1 MRFFEDF
8 LPRHLMLLYE
18 INRRFLR
25 QVLNRFPND
34 TDRVRRM
41 SLIAEGPERMARM
54 AHLALIGS
62 HRVNGVS
69 RLHTDLLR
77 TRLFRDFQ
85 EFCPDRFLSI
95 TNGITQRR
103 WLLKSNPG
111 LARLVTEHIGDGWI
125 RNLEEI
131 RQLAPLAEDGEFR
144 NRLRTI
150 KRENKVRLAEL
161 IEREQGVRVDPDSLF
176 DTQAKRLHEYK
187 RQVLNILHV
196 LHRYGQLKDNPRLDL
211 LPRTVL
217 FAAKA
222 APGYAMAK
230 LIIKLINDVAGVINH
245 DPDVNQ
251 KLKVV
256 FLPDYRV
263 SMAERI
269 VPATDLSEQ
278 ISTAGTEASGTG
290 NMKFALN
297 GALTI
302 GTLDGANIEIRD
314 AVGADNF
321 FLFGKTAEDLEP
333 LRRSGAY
340 NPRAFY
346 ESDPD
351 LRRVLDFLEGSF
363 LDVEQPDLFL
373 PLRRSLLD
381 HGDPYFLLADFR
393 AYIAAQEEVDRVYR
407 DPDRWTQMCALNIAG
422 MGPFS
427 SDRAIRDYVREVWGI
442 QPCPVEL
449 PRPSGSKAN

>member
-1 MRFFEDF
+1 
-8 LPRHLMLLYE
+8 
-18 INRRFLR
+18 
-25 QVLNRFPND
+25 
-34 TDRVRRM
+34 
-41 SLIAEGPERMARM
+41 
-54 AHLALIGS
+54 
-62 HRVNGVS
+62 
-69 RLHTDLLR
+69 
-77 TRLFRDFQ
+77 
-85 EFCPDRFLSI
+85 
-95 TNGITQRR
+95 
-103 WLLKSNPG
+103 
-111 LARLVTEHIGDGWI
+111 
-125 RNLEEI
+125 
-131 RQLAPLAEDGEFR
+131 
-144 NRLRTI
+144 
-150 KRENKVRLAEL
+150 VRLAEL

-196 LHRYGQLKDNPRLDL
+196 LHRYGQLKDNPGLDL
-211 LPRTVL
+211 LPRTFL

-269 VPATDLSEQ
+269 IPATDLSEQ

-314 AVGADNF
+314 AVGAENF
-321 FLFGKTAEDLEP
+321 FLFGKTAEELEQ
-333 LRRSGAY
+333 LRRSGTY
-340 NPRAFY
+340 NPREFY

-351 LRRVLDFLEGSF
+351 LRRVLDFLQGSF

-373 PLRRSLLD
+373 PLLRSLLD
-381 HGDPYFLLADFR
+381 QGDPYFLLADFR
-393 AYIAAQEEVDRVYR
+393 AYIAAQEEVDRIYR

-427 SDRAIRDYVREVWGI
+427 SDRAIQDYVREVWGI
-442 QPCPVEL
+442 QPCPVEM
-449 PRPSGSKAN
+449 PRPSASKAN